1 MSRQVDLSRPITDEE
16 RAYLNLRAREDDI
29 IANDRQFGGLKAAEK
44 RKLQQRSEDADAEE
58 AEFQQQ
64 FQYDEDEETFDPD
77 LVAQV
82 APLTVKELQARI
94 EKLGFKPQG
103 NKEDLQVQLLE
114 ILEGGPED
122 ETDPEGD
129 AE

>member
-29 IANDRQFGGLKAAEK
+29 IANDRQFGGLKDAEK
-44 RKLQQRSEDADAEE
+44 RKLQQRSEEADA
-58 AEFQQQ
+58 AEDEYQQQ
-64 FQYDEDEETFDPD
+64 FEYEEEETFDPD